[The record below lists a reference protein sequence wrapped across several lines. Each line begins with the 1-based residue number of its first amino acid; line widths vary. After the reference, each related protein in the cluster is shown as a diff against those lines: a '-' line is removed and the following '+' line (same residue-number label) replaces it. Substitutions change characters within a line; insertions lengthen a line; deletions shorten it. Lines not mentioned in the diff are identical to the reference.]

1 MALLLER
8 RGMVSAI
15 NSKDWTPLHVA
26 SERAATLDAM
36 RMLLEAG
43 ADPGMTAGWTFGVTP
58 RELAV
63 AQPEGSQAAALLLD
77 GLVDLLSECHLVE
90 LLQDGFVEPFA
101 DAVGLGRF
109 DFGLGVVDVVD
120 GQEQL
125 VIVPIGAPA
134 IFRSP
139 IR

>member
-1 MALLLER
+1 
-8 RGMVSAI
+8 MVLW
-15 NSKDWTPLHVA
+15 N
-26 SERAATLDAM
+26 RY
-36 RMLLEAG
+36 
-43 ADPGMTAGWTFGVTP
+43 
-58 RELAV
+58 
-63 AQPEGSQAAALLLD
+63 
-77 GLVDLLSECHLVE
+77 
-90 LLQDGFVEPFA
+90 A

-109 DFGLGVVDVVD
+109 DSGLGVVDVVD

>member
-1 MALLLER
+1 M
-8 RGMVSAI
+8 G
-15 NSKDWTPLHVA
+15 A
-26 SERAATLDAM
+26 SIVVVI
-36 RMLLEAG
+36 
-43 ADPGMTAGWTFGVTP
+43 DPFVQII
-58 RELAV
+58 L
-63 AQPEGSQAAALLLD
+63 QLLD

>member
-1 MALLLER
+1 MGGSPFTDFAL
-8 RGMVSAI
+8 M
-15 NSKDWTPLHVA
+15 
-26 SERAATLDAM
+26 
-36 RMLLEAG
+36 G
-43 ADPGMTAGWTFGVTP
+43 AFIVVVIDPFVEIVP
-58 RELAV
+58 R
-63 AQPEGSQAAALLLD
+63 LLD

-101 DAVGLGRF
+101 DAVGLGRL
-109 DFGLGVVDVVD
+109 DFGLGVADVVD